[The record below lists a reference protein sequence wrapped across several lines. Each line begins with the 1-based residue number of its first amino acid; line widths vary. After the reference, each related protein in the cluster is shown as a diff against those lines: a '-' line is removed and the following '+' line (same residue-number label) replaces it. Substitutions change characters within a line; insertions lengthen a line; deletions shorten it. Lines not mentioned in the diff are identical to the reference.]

1 MLLEDEKE
9 NTKCL
14 EVCGVIFRKWRNNYR
29 VYIAFLAVAVFT
41 YIRSDS
47 IKNYAALKG
56 LSVTPFFLH
65 FKWMIQ

>member
-1 MLLEDEKE
+1 MFRSMWC
-9 NTKCL
+9 N
-14 EVCGVIFRKWRNNYR
+14 IRKWRNNYR

-47 IKNYAALKG
+47 IKKLCSVKRT
-56 LSVTPFFLH
+56 LSYTIFLH